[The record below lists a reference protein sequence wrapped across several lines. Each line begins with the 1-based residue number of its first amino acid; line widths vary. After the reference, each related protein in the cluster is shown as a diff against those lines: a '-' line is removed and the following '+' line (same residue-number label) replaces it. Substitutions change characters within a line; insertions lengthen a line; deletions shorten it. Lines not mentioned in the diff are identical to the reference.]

1 MRPGFV
7 RARYVSISMYKQ
19 IAHLMDLAAFILRHR
34 VGISTALAALAIDQV
49 AKLLVIWTL
58 AIGDSW
64 PVGGLFRLTHVVNTG
79 NTLDLFSGHTTVLIA
94 ISVMGIGLLFA
105 LYWFR
110 TRTGAR
116 AQFTFGLLLAG
127 AGGNLVDRLV
137 LGHVTDFIDVVPWFI
152 FNVADVSILLG
163 LVGFVWDIP
172 EVSGVFR
179 KRVHTGA

>member
-1 MRPGFV
+1 MTHGPSVVLFG
-7 RARYVSISMYKQ
+7 
-19 IAHLMDLAAFILRHR
+19 
-34 VGISTALAALAIDQV
+34 
-49 AKLLVIWTL
+49 
-58 AIGDSW
+58 
-64 PVGGLFRLTHVVNTG
+64 PFRLTHVVNTG

-94 ISVMGIGLLFA
+94 ISVTGIGLLFA
-105 LYWFR
+105 LYWYR

-116 AQFTFGLLLAG
+116 AQVTFGLLLAG
-127 AGGNLVDRLV
+127 AAGNLVDRLV

>member
-1 MRPGFV
+1 MVLFGP
-7 RARYVSISMYKQ
+7 
-19 IAHLMDLAAFILRHR
+19 
-34 VGISTALAALAIDQV
+34 
-49 AKLLVIWTL
+49 
-58 AIGDSW
+58 
-64 PVGGLFRLTHVVNTG
+64 FRLTHVVNTG

-94 ISVMGIGLLFA
+94 ISVTGIGLLFA
-105 LYWFR
+105 LYWYR

-116 AQFTFGLLLAG
+116 AQVTFGLLLAG
-127 AGGNLVDRLV
+127 AAGNLVDRLV